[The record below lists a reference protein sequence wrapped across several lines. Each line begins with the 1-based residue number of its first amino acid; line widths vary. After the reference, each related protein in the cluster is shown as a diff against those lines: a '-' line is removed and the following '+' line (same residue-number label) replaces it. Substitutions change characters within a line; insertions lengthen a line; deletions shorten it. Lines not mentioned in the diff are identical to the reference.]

1 MITAPIKKEF
11 LDQMC
16 DQKKFKPFKVKF
28 VQSPDSGL
36 KLSEKKAYLVTDVH
50 YSNVFRHYAFQIGEN
65 SYRSKHFRLVVD
77 QPDHSV
83 TDQFQP
89 EPIHPDNQTINTLIQ
104 YVSEHKDKMSKESIN
119 HFASL
124 IGLIKL
130 GAL

>member
-1 MITAPIKKEF
+1 MKTVSFKKEF

-28 VQSPDSGL
+28 VQSPNSGL
-36 KLSEKKAYLVTDVH
+36 KLSEKTPYLVTEVQ
-50 YSNVFRHYAFQIGEN
+50 YSVAFKWYVFTIGAN
-65 SYRSKHFRLVVD
+65 HYRSHHFRLVVD

-89 EPIHPDNQTINTLIQ
+89 EPIHPDNQTVNTLIQ
-104 YVSEHKDKMSKESIN
+104 YVSEHKDSMSKDSIR